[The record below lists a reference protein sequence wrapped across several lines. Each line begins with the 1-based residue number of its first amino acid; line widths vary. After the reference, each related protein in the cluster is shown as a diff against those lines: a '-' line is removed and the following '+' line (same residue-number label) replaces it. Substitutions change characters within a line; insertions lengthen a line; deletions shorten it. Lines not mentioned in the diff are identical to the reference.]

1 MTVAAT
7 GALRL
12 LFVDDDADI
21 RTIVTLALGLDPAIV
36 PVAVGTPDAALA
48 LVTAGPA
55 FDAALLDVSMPAMD
69 GPTLLAALRAIV
81 PDLPVIFMTA
91 HSRAHELAALRAAG
105 AVGVIVKPFDPLTL
119 AAQVRGLLH

>member
-1 MTVAAT
+1 MT

-12 LFVDDDADI
+12 LFVDDDPDI
-21 RTIVTLALGLDPAIV
+21 RTIVTLALELDPALV

-48 LVTAGPA
+48 LVVGGPA

-69 GPTLLAALRAIV
+69 GPALLAALRAIV

-91 HSRAHELAALRAAG
+91 HGRAHELAALHAAG
-105 AVGVIVKPFDPLTL
+105 AAGVIVKPFDPLTL
-119 AAQVRGLLH
+119 AAQVRGLLR